1 MRINGKRH
9 ILSLGIGGVMGAAY
23 YFDPH
28 WSLELGYAYIPTE
41 DIAEHEL
48 TAALS
53 GVYHF

>member
-1 MRINGKRH
+1 
-9 ILSLGIGGVMGAAY
+9 MGAAY

-41 DIAEHEL
+41 DIVEHEL

-53 GVYHF
+53 AVYHF